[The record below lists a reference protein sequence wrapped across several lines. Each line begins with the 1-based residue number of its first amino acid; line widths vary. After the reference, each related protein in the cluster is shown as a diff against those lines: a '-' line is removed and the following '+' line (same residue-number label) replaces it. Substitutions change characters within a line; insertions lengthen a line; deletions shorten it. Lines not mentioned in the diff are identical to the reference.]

1 MLPHTHIKLPAWISA
16 ANSSLLRQQ
25 KRNTVIFIILHVAVS
40 RRQSQNIF
48 GCSLL
53 ENLINQLYQLR
64 WEKLGT
70 RSLQYIF
77 FARSSFL
84 LNSKFHSMPPR
95 WSIITDKRN
104 NNQHSKCNK
113 NHGKLAVYCI
123 VYWSHCITPDELPDN
138 SLFFFFTLVAFE
150 NCLALGN
157 VGWLQREQCLLDER
171 LFPLC
176 VCVSTIFHDLYLRHG
191 ERKNWMHIKLAAFV

>member
-48 GCSLL
+48 GWLLL
-53 ENLINQLYQLR
+53 ENLINQLCQLR
-64 WEKLGT
+64 WEKLGIL
-70 RSLQYIF
+70 SLQYIF
-77 FARSSFL
+77 FLLVPLFCLIQSSTVCHQGGAL
-84 LNSKFHSMPPR
+84 SLTIETTTNIQSAIKIMENWAGSRILEPLNNTR
-95 WSIITDKRN
+95 W
-104 NNQHSKCNK
+104 
-113 NHGKLAVYCI
+113 
-123 VYWSHCITPDELPDN
+123 DN
-138 SLFFFFTLVAFE
+138 RLFFAFE
-150 NCLALGN
+150 NTLALSN
-157 VGWLQREQCLLDER
+157 VGWLQKEQCLLYER
-171 LFPLC
+171 LFPLY